1 MVLLNALVTTG
12 ADDVEESTQMLGE
25 MHDLIHEF
33 PELVGKIDAMRA
45 ADPAF
50 AEDMAKYDALD
61 ARVRKLEELG
71 TPVADETI
79 EDLKKE
85 RLMMKDRLYERLRA
99 ESASQAS

>member
-1 MVLLNALVTTG
+1 
-12 ADDVEESTQMLGE
+12 MLGE

-33 PELVGKIDAMRA
+33 PELVGKIDEMRKS
-45 ADPAF
+45 DGDF
-50 AEDMAKYDALD
+50 AEDMDRYDTLD

-85 RLMMKDRLYERLRA
+85 RLLLKDRLYGRLRSEAAAA
-99 ESASQAS
+99 EAS